1 MLHFKKSF
9 PNVEQVRLVKRNIH
23 MNIGI
28 LKEIAPSER
37 RVALTPGG
45 VQTLVS
51 LGTVVYVERNAGA
64 LSFFTDDEY
73 INAGAIIVYSPEE
86 VINRSEIVLKIAPPA
101 DSELKI
107 LHEGQ
112 TLFSALHLAISKRK
126 TIETL
131 LENHITAIGYELI
144 ENEWGA
150 LPIVQTMAEIAGQ
163 ISIQVAAHYLQAR
176 QGGRGVLLG
185 SIPGVPAADV
195 LILGAGTVGRT
206 AARVALGLGA
216 KVMII
221 DKNISRLREVENLF
235 QWRISTAV
243 SDQYNIECAVREA
256 DALIGAVLL
265 KGEKTPHLVSEDLV
279 KQMKPGSVIVDISID
294 QGGCV
299 ETSRPTTLTDPVY
312 IRHGIVHYCVPN
324 TPASVPRTATVGWTN
339 VLLPFL
345 REATELGME
354 QVLRTNIGLSKGV
367 CTFQGHCTNLAAAKA
382 FNFKNDD
389 IQLLLSST
397 STKA

>member
-1 MLHFKKSF
+1 
-9 PNVEQVRLVKRNIH
+9 

-28 LKEIAPSER
+28 LKEIFPSER

-51 LGTVVYVERNAGA
+51 LGATVYVERNAGA
-64 LSFFTDDEY
+64 LSYFTDDEY
-73 INAGAIIVYSPEE
+73 QAAGGTIAYSSEE
-86 VINRSEIVLKIAPPA
+86 VISRSDIVLKIAPPTDA
-101 DSELKI
+101 ELNF
-107 LHEGQ
+107 LRDGQ
-112 TLFSALHLAISKRK
+112 TLFSALHLAIAKRK

-131 LENHITAIGYELI
+131 LNKHITAIAHELI
-144 ENEWGA
+144 ENANGD

-163 ISIQVAAHYLQAR
+163 ISIQVAAHYLQTR
-176 QGGRGVLLG
+176 EGGRGVLLG

-235 QWRISTAV
+235 QWRVETAI
-243 SDQYNIECAVREA
+243 SDQYTIEHAVKEA
-256 DALIGAVLL
+256 DVVIGAVLL
-265 KGEKTPHLVSEDLV
+265 KGEKTPHLVSENLV

-299 ETSRPTTLTDPVY
+299 ETSRPTTLLDPTY
-312 IRHGIVHYCVPN
+312 IVHGVVHYCVPN

-345 REATELGME
+345 REANELGIE
-354 QVLRTNIGLSKGV
+354 QVLKADIGLSKGV
-367 CTFQGHCTNLAAAKA
+367 CTFRGQCTNRAAANA
-382 FNFKNDD
+382 FDLKVNDVQ
-389 IQLLLSST
+389 QLLNSSAT
-397 STKA
+397 TIR

>member
-1 MLHFKKSF
+1 
-9 PNVEQVRLVKRNIH
+9 

-28 LKEIAPSER
+28 LKETAPSER

-51 LGTVVYVERNAGA
+51 LGAVVYVERSAGA
-64 LSFFTDDEY
+64 LSFFTDNEY
-73 INAGAIIVYSPEE
+73 IAAGAVIVYSPEE
-86 VINRSEIVLKIAPPA
+86 VINRSDIVLKIAPPA

-107 LHEGQ
+107 LHDGQ
-112 TLFSALHLAISKRK
+112 TLFSALHLAIAKRT

-131 LENHITAIGYELI
+131 LEKHVTAIGYELI
-144 ENEWGA
+144 ENERGD

-206 AARVALGLGA
+206 AARVAVGVGA

-221 DKNISRLREVENLF
+221 DKNISRLRELENLF
-235 QWRISTAV
+235 QWRIATAV

-256 DALIGAVLL
+256 DAVIGAVLL

-312 IRHGIVHYCVPN
+312 ITHGIVHYCVPN

-354 QVLRTNIGLSKGV
+354 QVLRTDVGLSKGV
-367 CTFQGHCTNLAAAKA
+367 CTFRGCCTNKAAAKA
-382 FNFKNDD
+382 FELEATD
-389 IQLLLSST
+389 IQSLLNSPANK
-397 STKA
+397 TK

>member
-1 MLHFKKSF
+1 
-9 PNVEQVRLVKRNIH
+9 

-28 LKEIAPSER
+28 LKEVFPSER
-37 RVALTPGG
+37 RIALTPGG
-45 VQTLVS
+45 VQTLVG
-51 LGTVVYVERNAGA
+51 LGATVYIERNAGA
-64 LSFFTDDEY
+64 LSYFSDDEY
-73 INAGAIIVYSPEE
+73 RTAGGTIVYSPEE
-86 VINRSEIVLKIAPPA
+86 VINRSDIVLKVAPPTE
-101 DSELKI
+101 SELNF
-107 LHEGQ
+107 LHDGQ

-131 LENHITAIGYELI
+131 LQKNITAIAHELI
-144 ENEWGA
+144 ENERGD

-163 ISIQVAAHYLQAR
+163 ISIQVAAHYLQTR
-176 QGGRGVLLG
+176 EGGRGVLLG

-221 DKNISRLREVENLF
+221 DKNINQLREVENLF
-235 QWRISTAV
+235 QWRVSTAV
-243 SDQYNIECAVREA
+243 SDQYNIERAVREA
-256 DALIGAVLL
+256 DVLIGAVLL
-265 KGEKTPHLVSEDLV
+265 KGEKTPHLVSESLV

-299 ETSRPTTLTDPVY
+299 ETSRPTTLLDPTYVM
-312 IRHGIVHYCVPN
+312 HGIVHYCVPN

-354 QVLRTNIGLSKGV
+354 KVLRADIGLSKGV
-367 CTFQGHCTNLAAAKA
+367 CTFRGQCTNQAAAKA
-382 FNFKNDD
+382 FDLKVED
-389 IQLLLSST
+389 IQQLLKSSST
-397 STKA
+397 TNH

>member
-1 MLHFKKSF
+1 
-9 PNVEQVRLVKRNIH
+9 

-51 LGTVVYVERNAGA
+51 LGAVVYVERNAGA
-64 LSFFTDDEY
+64 LSFFTDNEY
-73 INAGAIIVYSPEE
+73 IIAGAVIVYSPEE
-86 VINRSEIVLKIAPPA
+86 VINRSDIVLKIAPPA

-131 LENHITAIGYELI
+131 LEKHVTAIGYELI
-144 ENEWGA
+144 ENERGD

-221 DKNISRLREVENLF
+221 DKNISRLRDVEDLF
-235 QWRISTAV
+235 RWRIATAV

-256 DALIGAVLL
+256 DVLIGAVLL
-265 KGEKTPHLVSEDLV
+265 KGERTPHLVSENMV

-299 ETSRPTTLTDPVY
+299 ETSHPTTLLDPIY
-312 IRHGIVHYCVPN
+312 IMHGVVHYCVPN

-354 QVLRTNIGLSKGV
+354 QVLRADIGLSKGV
-367 CTFQGHCTNLAAAKA
+367 CTFRGQCTNRAASKA
-382 FNFKNDD
+382 FDLKVADVQ
-389 IQLLLSST
+389 QLLNSSAAT
-397 STKA
+397 I